1 MGGSR
6 AVSTTMCG
14 SRRACAHRQ
23 PKRSNLG
30 RGASTLR
37 RMRALVLALSLTAAT
52 PALAQDMGEDA
63 GAEDMGMGDLG
74 VEDQGV
80 DAGQDQ
86 GVDAGPT
93 SAEEVEFFLA
103 KGGGCAAGGAPGLLA
118 ALAFVGLAI
127 RRRR

>member
-1 MGGSR
+1 
-6 AVSTTMCG
+6 
-14 SRRACAHRQ
+14 
-23 PKRSNLG
+23 
-30 RGASTLR
+30 
-37 RMRALVLALSLTAAT
+37 MRALVLALSLTAAT